1 MLATVFNFKYRN
13 MKRLDKNEREVKNGD
28 IINLH
33 QTVNGQNLFVVMNI
47 EPLDIR
53 YAHDLNYKYQYD
65 QEDLFKPCKYTGET
79 EYEIIA
85 NIYDLI
91 PDVSY

>member
-1 MLATVFNFKYRN
+1 MLATDFNFKCQN
-13 MKRLDKNEREVKNGD
+13 MKRLDKNQREVKNGD
-28 IINLH
+28 VINLH
-33 QTVNGQNLFVVMNI
+33 QTVNGQNLFVVMNV

-65 QEDLFKPCKYTGET
+65 QDELFKPCEYSGEV

-91 PDVSY
+91 PDVSC